1 MLHPS
6 YTRFDESCK
15 QRCRRRG
22 NKDRQQS
29 LFDRYG
35 NIETCQTTDCRRPS
49 ACRCE
54 EGEKP
59 LSIAIEELNKGELK
73 IKARVRQKKS
83 KNNEAEPNG
92 ICLFHV
98 SG

>member
-1 MLHPS
+1 MCIRLIQI
-6 YTRFDESCK
+6 DESCK

-54 EGEKP
+54 RGRETIVDRNRRIEQRRVEDQKP
-59 LSIAIEELNKGELK
+59 RGSR
-73 IKARVRQKKS
+73 RV
-83 KNNEAEPNG
+83 NNEAEPNG